1 MAIARKRLGKH
12 PCPECGTEAWV
23 KESESGSLSFT
34 CPDCDYGV
42 LLRKGTPAADKMRAR
57 FAAPPEA
64 KPEPAPAKPE
74 PKPAAKPAFSIGG
87 L

>member
-1 MAIARKRLGKH
+1 MAIARKRLGKVA
-12 PCPECGTEAWV
+12 CPDCGTDAWV

-57 FAAPPEA
+57 FAAPDTPPEA
-64 KPEPAPAKPE
+64 PANTETKTPAR
-74 PKPAAKPAFSIGG
+74 KPAFDLG

>member
-1 MAIARKRLGKH
+1 MAIARKRLGKTE
-12 PCPECGTEAWV
+12 CPDCKTEMWV
-23 KESESGSLSFT
+23 KESESGSLSAT

-57 FAAPPEA
+57 FAAPDPAPEA
-64 KPEPAPAKPE
+64 APKTETKTPAR
-74 PKPAAKPAFSIGG
+74 KPAFDLG

>member
-1 MAIARKRLGKH
+1 MAIARKRLGKVA
-12 PCPECGTEAWV
+12 CPDCGTDAWV

-57 FAAPPEA
+57 FAAPDPT
-64 KPEPAPAKPE
+64 PEPAPTNKPT
-74 PKPAAKPAFSIGG
+74 PARKPAFDLG

>member
-1 MAIARKRLGKH
+1 MAIARKRLGKV
-12 PCPECGTEAWV
+12 PCPDCGTESWV

-42 LLRKGTPAADKMRAR
+42 LLRKGTPAADKMRKR
-57 FAAPPEA
+57 FAAGDPPPEL
-64 KPEPAPAKPE
+64 PANPQNPTPAR
-74 PKPAAKPAFSIGG
+74 KPAFDLG

>member
-1 MAIARKRLGKH
+1 MAIARKRLGKVS
-12 PCPECGTEAWV
+12 CPDCGTDAWV

-57 FAAPPEA
+57 FAAPDPAPEA
-64 KPEPAPAKPE
+64 APKPETKTPDR
-74 PKPAAKPAFSIGG
+74 KPAFDLG